1 LVEALRTWI
10 DHHLPRVPSW
20 SDLVKAM
27 RYAVNHWDGLIMY
40 LDDGRLEIDTN
51 VVERQL
57 RPTTLIG
64 SGICLSRD

>member
-1 LVEALRTWI
+1 
-10 DHHLPRVPSW
+10 
-20 SDLVKAM
+20 M